1 VTTAD
6 PIGAGA
12 PSLAERLGYEPT
24 TRLLIVNCD
33 DLGSS
38 HAANLGVYDA
48 LRNGAATSAT
58 LMVPCP
64 WARGAAAEYRGEDVG
79 VHLTLNAE
87 WDLYRWG
94 PITQAPSLLDGDGG
108 FPRTVDDVW
117 EHADL
122 DEVRRECRAQVER
135 AIFWGFDVSHLDS
148 HMGTLQLRPEFFDVY
163 LDLADE
169 FGLPLRLSGASSER
183 AIGFP
188 FRRLAAER
196 GVVFPDHFL
205 YVSGV
210 GSRHGVAEA
219 ISSLEPGVTE
229 AYFHPAADTPELRAM
244 SPDWRGRV
252 DDHDYLVAPDGL
264 AAAVERAGVQLIGY
278 RRLREV
284 MSSRVPTA

>member
-1 VTTAD
+1 MAAT
-6 PIGAGA
+6 
-12 PSLAERLGYEPT
+12 LAARLGFSADD
-24 TRLLIVNCD
+24 RLVIVNCD

-38 HAANLGVYDA
+38 HSANAGVYDA
-48 LRNGAATSAT
+48 LRRGAATSAS

-108 FPRTVDDVW
+108 FPRTVADVW

-122 DEVRRECRAQVER
+122 DEVRRECRAQIER
-135 AIFWGFDVSHLDS
+135 AIYWGFDVSHLDS

-169 FGLPLRLSGASSER
+169 FRLPLRLSGAATER
-183 AIGFP
+183 LIGFP
-188 FRRLAAER
+188 FRSLAAER

-205 YVSGV
+205 WVSGGV
-210 GSRHGVAEA
+210 GSRAALAEA
-219 ISSLEPGVTE
+219 FAALEPGVTE
-229 AYFHPAADTPELRAM
+229 VYLHPALDTPELRAM
-244 SPDWRGRV
+244 SPDWEGRA
-252 DDHDYLVAPDGL
+252 DDYELLLSAGPDGL
-264 AAAVERAGVQLIGY
+264 RALVERAGAALVGF
-278 RRLREV
+278 RELREL
-284 MSSRVPTA
+284 MRA